1 VNERSIRFFGVY
13 EGSERLFG
21 RKAAWTL
28 VQLLRTGNG
37 HTPLSGPP
45 ITGADVLHLY
55 AALRKHLSADAAA
68 YVIDS
73 LRSGNGDVL
82 PDGSAWPEGFRP
94 RHESEVEQ

>member
-1 VNERSIRFFGVY
+1 MNERSTMFYAVY

-37 HTPLSGPP
+37 HEPLSGPP

-55 AALRKHLSADAAA
+55 ASLRRHFCLDAAT
-68 YVIDS
+68 YLIDS
-73 LRSGNGDVL
+73 LRSGNGDLL

-94 RHESEVEQ
+94 RHESGMEQ